1 MTRIVVHDTIAQFQ
15 PLFTSR
21 DRPKA
26 LFSHAEKIFSPNG
39 FMSRLN
45 HELADRRRNGFDV
58 MSAAQHD
65 GYEALLGQQGWGL
78 FNPSRSRDA
87 SDWEFAQYQQVAI
100 REQIEGAVTECLR
113 RLALTQ
119 EQAACLPQLQC
130 FLVSA
135 DPANRTFMALNHG
148 LSGFG
153 GAPGFL
159 VLRVWPSAGNL
170 ARLPAVLA
178 RLVANNLR
186 QAARREGL
194 LTLGDWLVL
203 EGLSAA
209 FVESAGVAL
218 NAAPW
223 LVAFAKP
230 DDWNQALAHV
240 AQFYQL
246 ASYNDLV
253 VNVYG
258 GQVPIGDERP
268 PHATPLDPED
278 LEYAAE
284 IIKTALDVSD
294 ATTIAA
300 YMYGDA
306 IVAMQGHPAVGLPPY
321 AGFEV
326 GYRLVREYL
335 RRSGQRLSEAIV
347 MSSQEILGRVVA

>member
-1 MTRIVVHDTIAQFQ
+1 MTRIIVPDTLAQFE

-21 DRPKA
+21 ERPKA
-26 LFSHAEKIFSPNG
+26 LFSRAQGIINPNG
-39 FMSRLN
+39 VTHRLN
-45 HELADRRRNGFDV
+45 HDLDDRRRNGFDV
-58 MSAAQHD
+58 MQAAQHD
-65 GYEALLGQQGWGL
+65 GYEALIGQQVWGL

-100 REQIEGAVTECLR
+100 LDLIERAVTECVR
-113 RLALTQ
+113 RLALTE
-119 EQAACLPQLQC
+119 EQAAYLPQLQC
-130 FLVSA
+130 MLVPA

-153 GAPGFL
+153 GAPGYL
-159 VLRVWPSAGNL
+159 LLRVWPSAGNL
-170 ARLPAVLA
+170 ARIPAVLA

-186 QAARREGL
+186 QVARPEGL

-209 FVESAGVAL
+209 FVETAGIPL

-230 DDWNQALAHV
+230 DDWDAALAHV

-246 ASYNDLV
+246 ARYNDLV

-268 PHATPLDPED
+268 PQAAPLDAED
-278 LEYAAE
+278 LEYAGE
-284 IIKTALDVSD
+284 IITSALDVSD

-326 GYRLVREYL
+326 GYQLVREYL
-335 RRSGQRLSEAIV
+335 RQSGQRLNDAMV
-347 MSSQEILGRVVA
+347 MSSKEILSRIVV